1 MWGGSIR
8 FTTSMLFAVA
18 FLFTFTIGGL
28 SGVTFATVP
37 IDWQVTDTYYVV
49 AHMHYVLFGGTL
61 FSVMAGIYYWFPKM
75 SGRLLSEKWGKLHFW
90 LMFIG
95 FHMTFFIQHIL
106 GLDGMPRRV
115 YTYPDR
121 PGWGAMNL
129 ISTMGAFVIGISVL
143 VLLANMAVSYRAGQ
157 PAGDNPWNAWTLE
170 WATTSPPPEH
180 NFDTVPPVHGRRPLW
195 DLAHPAGGRA

>member
-8 FTTSMLFAVA
+8 FTTSMLFAIA

-61 FSVMAGIYYWFPKM
+61 FGVMAGIYYWFPKM
-75 SGRLLSEKWGKLHFW
+75 SGRMLSERWGKLHFW

-95 FHMTFFIQHIL
+95 FHMTFFVQHIL

-115 YTYPDR
+115 YTYPDK
-121 PGWGAMNL
+121 PGWAVMNM
-129 ISTMGAFVIGISVL
+129 ISTVGAFVIGISVL
-143 VLLANMAVSYRAGQ
+143 VLLANIVISRRSGAA
-157 PAGDNPWNAWTLE
+157 AGDNPWNAWTLE
-170 WATTSPPPEH
+170 WATSSPPPEH
-180 NFDTVPPVHGRRPLW
+180 NFETVPPVRSPRPLW
-195 DLAHPAGGRA
+195 DLAHPAGGRS